1 MATIYRQYRPQ
12 RFADVVGQAH
22 ITDTLQQA
30 IAQNR
35 IGHAYLF
42 QGPRGTGKTS
52 TARIFAKRLLC
63 EKAKGPEACGS
74 CPVCI
79 ATAQGKNMDI
89 IEIDAASNR
98 GIDNIRAL
106 RDNAALSPSMG
117 KYKIYIIDEVHMLSH
132 DAFPALL
139 KTLEEPVPHVIFI
152 LATTELHKVPQTILS
167 RCQVYRFRR
176 ATPEEMR
183 SRLHFILQ
191 SEKREADA
199 TVIDFIISRSDGCYR
214 DAESL
219 LGQLLNTKA
228 KKLVADMLTESLG
241 LPSPKIVLNFLAALA
256 QSNLQSALQIVDSV
270 YAQGFDPEQFI
281 QESTRTARDLLVEQA
296 LHADKA
302 PEFMRTPAAQAN
314 ITAAVRAL
322 VQAVGDLAFVPQPLI
337 ALELAVLTVC
347 GAKGASAQP
356 PKQAQPPQQVASA
369 KTSVASGIKPIIR
382 SGVTVSTSEPSK
394 SVAGSVTV
402 AQVRGVWGELISLV
416 KKANPV
422 ASTFLRAVEP
432 MEVTGSTIIL
442 KVSYPLHQTFFEKPE
457 QKAAVEEGLSNLLSA
472 KVAIQ
477 CRMDQS
483 VLQKMPQGTTPAT
496 PVQDDAL
503 YQSVKEVFGT

>member
-12 RFADVVGQAH
+12 RFDEVVGQAH

-30 IAQNR
+30 ILQNR

-63 EKAKGPEACGS
+63 EKAKGAEACGK
-74 CPVCI
+74 CAPCV
-79 ATAQGKNMDI
+79 AVAQGRNIDI

-106 RDNAALSPSMG
+106 RDNAVLSPSMG
-117 KYKIYIIDEVHMLSH
+117 KYKVYIIDEVHMLSH

-176 ATPEEMR
+176 ATPAEMR
-183 SRLHFILQ
+183 GRLQFILE
-191 SEKREADA
+191 SEKRDADD
-199 TVIDFIISRSDGCYR
+199 TVLDFIISRSDGCYR

-219 LGQLLNTKA
+219 LGQLLNVKA
-228 KKLVADMLTESLG
+228 EKLEADMLTELLG

-256 QSNLQSALQIVDSV
+256 QANLSQALEIVDSI

-281 QESTRTARDLLVEQA
+281 QESIRMARDLLVDQV
-296 LHADKA
+296 LRADKA
-302 PEFMRTPAAQAN
+302 PEFMRAPSAQTQM
-314 ITAAVRAL
+314 TAAVRAL
-322 VQAVGDLAFVPQPLI
+322 VQAIGDLAFVPQPLI
-337 ALELAVLTVC
+337 ALELAALTVC
-347 GAKGASAQP
+347 GGRAGVQLSQPARPVAQVNSLL
-356 PKQAQPPQQVASA
+356 A
-369 KTSVASGIKPIIR
+369 IKPVIR
-382 SGVTVSTSEPSK
+382 SGMNVSTSAPVAATPV
-394 SVAGSVTV
+394 VAGAVSV
-402 AQVRGVWGELISLV
+402 AQVRAVWGELISII
-416 KKANPV
+416 KQGNPV

-432 MEVTGSTIIL
+432 VEIQGNIIIL

-457 QKAAVEEGLSNLLSA
+457 QKVVIDEGLSKLLST
-472 KVAIQ
+472 KVTIQ

-483 VLQKMPQGTTPAT
+483 VLNKMPQAAKVAGL
-496 PVQDDAL
+496 VQDDSL
-503 YQSVKEVFGT
+503 YQSVKEVFGN